1 MTIGIKFC
9 GLSTEEAVD
18 LAAELGAWKV
28 GFIFFDKSPR
38 HVDVARAADL
48 AKRARGLGLGTV
60 AVTVNA
66 DDSYLNHIV
75 SVMKPDMLQLHGS
88 ETVEQ
93 LAAIKLRYGLPAM
106 KAFSIRERA
115 DFSAVDPY
123 VGHADF
129 MLYDAKPPAGAV
141 LPGGNGVSFDWRLLE
156 GMAEKADYVLSGG
169 LTTTNVG
176 DALAISGARML
187 DVSSGI
193 ESAPGVKDAARMRA
207 FAAAVRGFEGSLA
220 GSTTSITMKEAIS

>member
-28 GFIFFDKSPR
+28 GFIFFEKSPR
-38 HVDVARAADL
+38 HVGIDRAAAL
-48 AKRARGLGLGTV
+48 AARARGLGLGTV

-66 DDSYLNHIV
+66 DDAYLGRIV
-75 SVMKPDMLQLHGS
+75 AEMKPDMLQLHGS
-88 ETVEQ
+88 ETAER
-93 LAAIKLRYGLPAM
+93 LAEVKARHGLPVM
-106 KAFSIRERA
+106 KAFSIRESA
-115 DFSAVDPY
+115 DFAAIEPY
-123 VGHADF
+123 LGHADW

-156 GMAEKADYVLSGG
+156 GIAEKADYVLSGG

-193 ESAPGVKDAARMRA
+193 ESAPGVKDADKMRA
-207 FAAAVRGFEGSLA
+207 FSAAVAGFEARRGGIQKA
-220 GSTTSITMKEAIS
+220 NTVKEATS